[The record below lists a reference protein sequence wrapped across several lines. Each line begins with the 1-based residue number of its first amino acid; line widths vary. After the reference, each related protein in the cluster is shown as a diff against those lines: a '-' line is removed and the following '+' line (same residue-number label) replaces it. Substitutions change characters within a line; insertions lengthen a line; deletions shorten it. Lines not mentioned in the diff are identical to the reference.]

1 VREATGLNESA
12 RVVGVAGHDT
22 AAAVAATP
30 FTAGQ
35 RAAFLSSGT
44 WSLLGREIA
53 APDLS
58 ASAIAG
64 NFTNE
69 CGVGGMIIHH
79 RILCGLWLLQE
90 CRRIWSKTAPLD
102 YAELDR
108 AAAGAPPLTFML
120 DPDDPCFLSPA
131 DMPAA
136 IACMAAAPSGEAG
149 PPTSFWL

>member
-1 VREATGLNESA
+1 MEFGFVLGPLLPDVREATGLNESA

-30 FTAGQ
+30 FIAGR

-58 ASAIAG
+58 AAAIAG

-79 RILCGLWLLQE
+79 KILCGLWLLQE
-90 CRRIWSKTAPLD
+90 RRRIWSKTAPLD

-108 AAAGAPPLTFML
+108 AAAARRR
-120 DPDDPCFLSPA
+120 
-131 DMPAA
+131 
-136 IACMAAAPSGEAG
+136 
-149 PPTSFWL
+149 